1 MEKVTMDILNSGSFV
16 PLDNREKI
24 EQLIFTAR
32 TLATEASR
40 TEGFQSSAQ
49 TNQQLALEMW
59 KGAEYMCRSHEEATI
74 RNLFLS
80 KFLEQLRAIEKR
92 STVQS
97 RMAQVPTVDPQPA
110 RQPIPDPEPVRATSP
125 PTVIERS
132 PQETSRDEYLG
143 VVSQDE
149 GTESE
154 RHSYADETI
163 ESERPS
169 YADECV
175 PAAEAEIVAMS
186 NGPGADLLTLK
197 PPEDSEADD
206 PTLVVGKSEEPN
218 ASAVPSE
225 AGDRDIEPESQEPDI
240 AESIQSI
247 LLTDKEPYNFDSCT
261 VTAVVQLLPQNDGV
275 RKCVVSV
282 RSHDFAPQI
291 SVSELSAAEI
301 NGDAKRSLGE
311 ALGRYRTELPLLAA
325 EKIKK
330 EKPANRKRSAQS
342 NDKSKPTAAG
352 SPADTSSTSPATPPP
367 CQNPGAGEDQQTLFA
382 S

>member
-1 MEKVTMDILNSGSFV
+1 MDILNSGSFV

-49 TNQQLALEMW
+49 TNHQLALEMW

-80 KFLEQLRAIEKR
+80 KFLERLREIEKR
-92 STVQS
+92 VTVQS
-97 RMAQVPTVDPQPA
+97 RMPQVPTVDPPPT
-110 RQPIPDPEPVRATSP
+110 RQTVPHPERVRVTSP
-125 PTVIERS
+125 PTVIERP
-132 PQETSRDEYLG
+132 PQQTSQDEYLG
-143 VVSQDE
+143 VVSQ
-149 GTESE
+149 
-154 RHSYADETI
+154 DETI

-175 PAAEAEIVAMS
+175 PEAEAEIVAMS
-186 NGPGADLLTLK
+186 KGPGGEVPSSK
-197 PPEDSEADD
+197 PMEDSKADD
-206 PTLVVGKSEEPN
+206 PTLLVGNSEETN
-218 ASAVPSE
+218 ASAVASE
-225 AGDRDIEPESQEPDI
+225 AVDWDIEPESQEPDI

-291 SVSELSAAEI
+291 SISELSAAAA

-311 ALGRYRTELPLLAA
+311 ALGRYRTALPLLAA

-330 EKPANRKRSAQS
+330 EKPANTKRSAQS

-352 SPADTSSTSPATPPP
+352 SSVDTGSTSPATPPP
-367 CQNPGAGEDQQTLFA
+367 GRNPGAGEDQQTLFA